1 MLTTT
6 ELLSTNFCSLR
17 EKEEKLTFSCIWE
30 MDRDA
35 NIINTRYCKS
45 VICSRAAMTYDEAQ
59 LKIDDVTQ
67 QDSLVKSLRNL
78 NNLAKTLK
86 KRRLDNGYAIWVWV
100 WVCYKDI
107 HDSIICFLLQSVIIS
122 ISRSPF

>member
-1 MLTTT
+1 MLTIT

-78 NNLAKTLK
+78 NNLAKKLK
-86 KRRLDNGYAIWVWV
+86 KRRLDNGYVKL
-100 WVCYKDI
+100 CYKDI
-107 HDSIICFLLQSVIIS
+107 RDSIICFLLQSIIIS